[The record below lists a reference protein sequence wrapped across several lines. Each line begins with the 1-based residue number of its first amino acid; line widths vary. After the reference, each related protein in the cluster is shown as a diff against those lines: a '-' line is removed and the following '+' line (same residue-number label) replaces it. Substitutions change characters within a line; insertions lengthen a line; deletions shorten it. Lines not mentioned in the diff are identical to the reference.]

1 MRIWMKPLFIAAV
14 ATACGIAFAEDVF
27 ITVDQFGYRPAD
39 TKVAVLRSPQVGF
52 DSALSYTPGNSIQ
65 VIESSSGKVVFTG
78 TPALHNGGVT
88 DSSSGDKIWWFDF
101 SAITQGGTYY
111 IQDAAD
117 ASKKSFPFQVREDVY
132 NNVLKAAVRMLY
144 YQRVGMEKEAR
155 YAGADWTDG
164 VNHAQDTRARSFM
177 DSTNA
182 SLERDV
188 SGGWFDAGD
197 YNKYT
202 DWNGNYVE
210 ALLMAYF
217 DRPKAFTDDYNIP
230 ESGNGIPD
238 ILDEAWWGLEHLLRI
253 QNDDGSM
260 ISVIG
265 ESSVSP
271 PSAAKGRT
279 YYGEPNATAT
289 YSAAKAFAYGAKMA
303 KIFKGDAYYQ
313 KLYNAAEKAFA
324 WAEAHPDSMF
334 FNNDSAQGTIGLA
347 AGQQEVT
354 EENSRLENRLNA
366 ALRLYELTGDASYQK
381 LFEDNY
387 SKFPLINWWGDSYRY
402 DQHNMFIL
410 YLTLPNPKPDIKANI
425 ESKFVSLMNKPG
437 DFMGAFPTDGYRSFS
452 RDYNWG
458 SNGHK
463 SAYGVLFDRLSK
475 LKISGIDSAKYHR
488 AAEEYLHYIHGVNPF
503 GFVYLTNMGSYGASH
518 SIMSI
523 YHKWFE
529 DGSKWDRNPAPG
541 YLAGGPYSDYK
552 WDACCDNQSC
562 GSVRNNQLCFA
573 EERPVGEPH
582 EKMYRDINNSW
593 PMNFWQVTEPSI
605 GYQVKFI
612 HLISKFVEEKGF
624 DPSDP
629 TAIQKVS
636 RLQKIV
642 SVKVSGPELQID
654 SPEKIQEIR
663 LFDLKDRELLRHSVN
678 GNSVRVAL
686 PSLPSGIYFAKV
698 KTVRADVVKKV
709 AVK

>member
-1 MRIWMKPLFIAAV
+1 MKPFFIAAF
-14 ATACGIAFAEDVF
+14 ATALAFAENVF
-27 ITVDQFGYRPAD
+27 ITVDQFGYRPSD
-39 TKVAVLRSPQVGF
+39 TKVAVLRDPQVGF
-52 DSALSYTPGNSIQ
+52 DSALSYTPGNSIR
-65 VIESSSGKVVFTG
+65 VVESSSGKVVFTG

-101 SAITQGGTYY
+101 SAITQDGTYY
-111 IQDAAD
+111 IQDASNT
-117 ASKKSFPFQVREDVY
+117 SKKSFPFQVREDVY
-132 NNVLKAAVRMLY
+132 NDVLKAAVRMLY
-144 YQRVGMEKEAR
+144 YQRVGVAKEAR
-155 YAGADWTDG
+155 YAGTDWADG
-164 VNHAQDTRARSFM
+164 INHAQDAKARSFM

-238 ILDEAWWGLEHLLRI
+238 ILDEALWGLEHLLRI

-271 PSAAKGRT
+271 PSAATGRT
-279 YYGEPNATAT
+279 YYGEPNATAA

-303 KIFKGDAYYQ
+303 KIFKGDAYYK
-313 KLYNAAEKAFA
+313 KLYDAAVKAFA

-366 ALRLYELTGDASYQK
+366 ALRLYELTGEASYKK
-381 LFEDNY
+381 LFEENY
-387 SKFPLINWWGDSYRY
+387 SSFPLIKWWGDSYRY

-410 YLTLPNPKPDIKANI
+410 YLSLPNADPTIKADI
-425 ESKFVSLMNKPG
+425 ESKFVSLMDKPG
-437 DFMGAFPTDGYRSFS
+437 DFMGAFATDGYRSFS

-503 GFVYLTNMGSYGASH
+503 GFVYLSNMGSYGASN

-552 WDACCDNQSC
+552 WDACCDKQSC
-562 GSVRNNQLCFA
+562 GSTRNNQLCFA

-582 EKMYRDINNSW
+582 EKMYRDINNGW

-612 HLISKFVEEKGF
+612 HLVSKFVEEKGF

-629 TAIQKVS
+629 AAIRKASQ
-636 RLQKIV
+636 LQKSV

-654 SPEKIQEIR
+654 SPEKIREIR
-663 LFDLKDRELLRHSVN
+663 LFDLKDRELLRYSVN
-678 GNSVRVAL
+678 GNSVRIAL
-686 PSLPSGIYFAKV
+686 PNLPSGIYFTKV
-698 KTVRADVVKKV
+698 KTVRAEIVKRFALK
-709 AVK
+709 